1 MSDAP
6 HSPSLT
12 SDATRPAAPQ
22 PHANLSDC
30 SQGWSAE
37 GAPAATPC
45 SWLRRFPV
53 LMVLAVLVA
62 LLFELLIC
70 NHRAVF
76 FDAESYPERV
86 IELPFNDSLGRPAV
100 ILTPQ
105 QKTLTLNGLNLPL
118 NSVYLKT
125 YGNPQLLNGR
135 ILLTDDARAHGLVV
149 ANTFALSPGGKEN
162 ATDVF
167 VFSNGV
173 AHNLVVELT
182 NINTAV
188 AIERLVLNQRPALHF
203 SVLRFVLT
211 ALALVLLVAIFKF
224 RLYQKTIELHS
235 RAYQV
240 GTLGTIAFTLLLSW
254 SCFEYINPWHTNP
267 ILHTYVEQ
275 GVIYQSTPN
284 RTWLLDYPQTQD
296 ELGYHDIFI
305 QQMDAWL
312 KGQLNLDLPVDPKLS
327 TLNNPYDI
335 SERKA
340 AGVKA
345 YYDRQFYEGKYYS
358 YYGPAPIFTIY
369 LPIYLITGMVPA
381 PSLAIYIAA
390 LMSIAA
396 FFFLGHVLV
405 KTLKL
410 KPNIL
415 IFFTGEVAVIT
426 GSLTLYQIIDQFFYS
441 IAIVMAMTFVSCAVA
456 CLLLA
461 YHRAGTRFSKVML
474 TLSGLCVVL
483 TVLSRPQMLLMA
495 LAFMLPLMFLRL
507 KETCWSSQGRPSAL
521 RPSALRLSVLQR
533 PELRGF
539 IKEHLY
545 LAVPVLIGAVGV
557 MLYNYARFD
566 NVLEFGQ
573 QFSICLEDSRY
584 KLVRLSLNSLSHVLY
599 FSFLQPYEYLKD
611 FPYFLASNQIYY
623 DYGNFHFFETT
634 LGVFAL
640 PLTYALLLLYP
651 CLRPNSGMRL
661 ADGSWLRPAL
671 LRTLGGCGILVIVF
685 SFLIGYIEF
694 HYAANAARYTS
705 QLLYGWCI
713 CAFILLCIFAQ
724 YGESRSAH
732 LLYLIA
738 LVLIVKTIVVGYFV
752 AFSHIEKMSYDF
764 NPDYLIELRRFF
776 SPLLG

>member
-1 MSDAP
+1 MSDVP
-6 HSPSLT
+6 SSPSPT
-12 SDATRPAAPQ
+12 SDAAHPVAPQ
-22 PHANLSDC
+22 HNSSVSDC

-76 FDAESYPERV
+76 FDADSYPERV
-86 IELPFNDSLGRPAV
+86 IELPFNESLGRPAV
-100 ILTPQ
+100 VLTPQ
-105 QKTLTLNGLNLPL
+105 QKTLTLSGLNLPL

-125 YGNPQLLNGR
+125 YGNAQLLNGR
-135 ILLTDDARAHGLVV
+135 ILLNDDARAQGLVV
-149 ANTFALSPGGKEN
+149 ANTFSVSPGGKEN

-182 NINTAV
+182 NINNAV

-203 SVLRFVLT
+203 SVLRFGLT

-235 RAYQV
+235 RAYQA
-240 GTLGTIAFTLLLSW
+240 GTLGALAFTLLLSW

-345 YYDRQFYEGKYYS
+345 YYDRQFYDGKYYS

-369 LPIYLITGMVPA
+369 LPIYLITGMVPS

-396 FFFLGHVLV
+396 AFFLCHVLV

-410 KPNIL
+410 RPNIL

-426 GSLTLYQIIDQFFYS
+426 GSLTLFNIIGQKFYF
-441 IAIVMAMTFVSCAVA
+441 IAMPMAMTFVNCALA

-474 TLSGLCVVL
+474 ALSGLCVVL

-495 LAFMLPLMFLRL
+495 VAFMLPFMLLRL
-507 KETCWSSQGRPSAL
+507 KETCFSSQERPSAKL
-521 RPSALRLSVLQR
+521 AHLLQR
-533 PELRGF
+533 SELRSF

-545 LAVPVLIGAVGV
+545 LVVPILIGALGT

-611 FPYFLASNQIYY
+611 FPYFLASSQIYY
-623 DYGNFHFFETT
+623 DYGNFHFFEIT

-640 PLTYALLLLYP
+640 PLTYALVLLYP
-651 CLRPNSGMRL
+651 CLRPQSGL
-661 ADGSWLRPAL
+661 KQADGGWLRPAL

-705 QLLYGWCI
+705 QLLYGWCLI
-713 CAFILLCIFAQ
+713 SFILLCVFVQCGKSGA
-724 YGESRSAH
+724 SK

-738 LVLIVKTIVVGYFV
+738 LFLIAKTIVVGYFV
-752 AFSHIEKMSYDF
+752 AFSHIEDLGYDF